1 MNGRK
6 KMSIALF
13 VGALVVF
20 VASVFV
26 LTGGHNKAGIGL
38 IVLGVILVG
47 LSVVAFLSRST
58 TEGQLTEWM

>member
-13 VGALVVF
+13 IGALVVF
-20 VASVFV
+20 VASAFV
-26 LTGGHNKAGIGL
+26 LNGGHDKTGIGL
-38 IVLGVILVG
+38 IVLGAILVG
-47 LSVVAFLSRST
+47 LSVAAFLSRST

>member
-1 MNGRK
+1 MSEKK

-20 VASVFV
+20 IVSAIV
-26 LTGGHNKAGIGL
+26 LIAGHNKIGIGL

-47 LSVVAFLSRST
+47 LGVAAFLARST
-58 TEGQLTEWM
+58 TEGQLREWM